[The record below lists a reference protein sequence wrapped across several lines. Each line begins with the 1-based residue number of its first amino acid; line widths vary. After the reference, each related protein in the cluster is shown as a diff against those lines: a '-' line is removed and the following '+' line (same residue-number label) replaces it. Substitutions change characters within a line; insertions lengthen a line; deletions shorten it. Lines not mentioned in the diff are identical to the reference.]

1 MARVESG
8 ASLDNNLRDVCD
20 NDFRFPPIQGNLS
33 RHSHGFA
40 LVLLRIR
47 ELPRARRRYPSREGL
62 IGVFAAHVQKNIAF
76 AGLMNSV
83 HSVRYGCDFADVLC
97 RFSSRVSCRGPDD
110 LGQIFNLFSKLHA
123 EKSEEYYCSGGNSR
137 PSRPSGMGGGHF
149 LVTPYDYSFHLVQ
162 LRFALKNSLKSPL
175 CSCVS
180 ITLPAAS

>member
-1 MARVESG
+1 MARVESS

-20 NDFRFPPIQGNLS
+20 LDFRFASVQGDLS

-40 LVLLRIR
+40 IVLLWIR
-47 ELPRARRRYPSREGL
+47 EHPRARRRYP
-62 IGVFAAHVQKNIAF
+62 
-76 AGLMNSV
+76 
-83 HSVRYGCDFADVLC
+83 
-97 RFSSRVSCRGPDD
+97 SRVSCRGPDD

-162 LRFALKNSLKSPL
+162 LRFALKNSLKSPA

>member
-1 MARVESG
+1 MVWLVYRSNDNCTELFGIQEAESAG
-8 ASLDNNLRDVCD
+8 TVTSAAHSLKSPACSCVSITLPASL
-20 NDFRFPPIQGNLS
+20 P
-33 RHSHGFA
+33 
-40 LVLLRIR
+40 
-47 ELPRARRRYPSREGL
+47 
-62 IGVFAAHVQKNIAF
+62 AHVQKNIAF

>member
-1 MARVESG
+1 MIAHTNSAICPRSYQVIVGCAMKTDCYGLLNWPACSCVAITLP
-8 ASLDNNLRDVCD
+8 ASL
-20 NDFRFPPIQGNLS
+20 P
-33 RHSHGFA
+33 
-40 LVLLRIR
+40 
-47 ELPRARRRYPSREGL
+47 
-62 IGVFAAHVQKNIAF
+62 AHVQKNIAF

-162 LRFALKNSLKSPL
+162 LRFALKNSLKSPA

-180 ITLPAAS
+180 VYHRRPNGAASRRSVKASIQA